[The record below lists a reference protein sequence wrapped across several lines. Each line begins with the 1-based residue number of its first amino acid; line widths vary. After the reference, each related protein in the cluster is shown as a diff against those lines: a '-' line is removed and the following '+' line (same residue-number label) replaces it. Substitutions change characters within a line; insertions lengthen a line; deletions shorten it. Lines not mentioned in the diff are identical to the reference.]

1 MPIPMPTLTEVDEW
15 LTLPY
20 SADDDDSGSL
30 CDDGG
35 WTGEETWCDV
45 FHNQQLQHVRV
56 APHWRPGSR
65 ELKHS
70 LFFFATATRSSTL

>member
-1 MPIPMPTLTEVDEW
+1 MTVTFTNGRAIMPTVTEVDEW

-35 WTGEETWCDV
+35 
-45 FHNQQLQHVRV
+45 
-56 APHWRPGSR
+56 
-65 ELKHS
+65 
-70 LFFFATATRSSTL
+70 